1 MKSVKA
7 TLHAIGKSALY
18 GLAAGGGLALAAFL
32 FAFLTGSFD
41 AALGLEWAR
50 RFLYVIAAV
59 CVIVSGGGLFFAGSP
74 RRDES
79 IGFKKDE
86 TLSPSS
92 ASRGSR
98 GHGRF
103 SPRAPRCSRS
113 AWCSISWP
121 PRFSRAQ
128 QLRIRA
134 LFGPAIGT
142 RRRG

>member
-1 MKSVKA
+1 MRDKIEN

-32 FAFLTGSFD
+32 FAFLTGGFD

-50 RFLYVIAAV
+50 RLLYVIAAV

-86 TLSPSS
+86 TLSSFERVAGP
-92 ASRGSR
+92 
-98 GHGRF
+98 
-103 SPRAPRCSRS
+103 
-113 AWCSISWP
+113 SWP
-121 PRFSRAQ
+121 W
-128 QLRIRA
+128 A
-134 LFGPAIGT
+134 LLAASAAMFALGIVLDLVAAAI
-142 RRRG
+142 

>member
-1 MKSVKA
+1 MRDKIGN

-18 GLAAGGGLALAAFL
+18 GLAAGGGLALVAFL
-32 FAFLTGSFD
+32 FAFFTGGFD

-86 TLSPSS
+86 TLSSFERV
-92 ASRGSR
+92 AGL
-98 GHGRF
+98 
-103 SPRAPRCSRS
+103 
-113 AWCSISWP
+113 SWP
-121 PRFSRAQ
+121 W
-128 QLRIRA
+128 A
-134 LFGPAIGT
+134 LLAASAAMFALGVALDLVAAAI
-142 RRRG
+142 

>member
-18 GLAAGGGLALAAFL
+18 GLAAGGGLALVAFL

-59 CVIVSGGGLFFAGSP
+59 CVIVSGGGLFFAATRASVS
-74 RRDES
+74 RRTRR
-79 IGFKKDE
+79 F
-86 TLSPSS
+86 SPSS

>member
-86 TLSPSS
+86 TLFPFERIS
-92 ASRGSR
+92 GL
-98 GHGRF
+98 
-103 SPRAPRCSRS
+103 
-113 AWCSISWP
+113 SWP
-121 PRFSRAQ
+121 W
-128 QLRIRA
+128 A
-134 LFGPAIGT
+134 LLAASAAMFALGVVLDLVAAAI
-142 RRRG
+142 